1 MAVASLEE
9 AIRVMMTGYSGL
21 TLVPDARITHASRV
35 QSTVLP
41 AITFELDSIAV
52 QSIGSGPLFQMSLT
66 VSCIADTSV
75 DALAIVAQVRLAIRA
90 LGGGTVSPYEFF
102 SAIYTGHTIEAV
114 QVSEG
119 DEHAPMIANVTFDLL
134 YDE

>member
-9 AIRVMMTGYSGL
+9 AIRVMMTGSISL

-41 AITFELDSIAV
+41 AITFELDSIEV
-52 QSIGSGPLFQMSLT
+52 QTINSNPLYRMSLT

-90 LGGGTVSPYEFF
+90 LGGSTVSPYEFF

>member
-1 MAVASLEE
+1 MAVTSLEE
-9 AIRVMMTGYSGL
+9 AIRVMMTGSTSL
-21 TLVPDARITHASRV
+21 TLVPDARITHASRM

-41 AITFELDSIAV
+41 AITFEITSIDV
-52 QSIGSGPLFQMSLT
+52 QSIGAGPLFRMSLT

-90 LGGGTVSPYEFF
+90 LGGLTVSPYEFF

-119 DEHAPMIANVTFDLL
+119 DEHAPMIATATFDIF

>member
-1 MAVASLEE
+1 MAVSSLEE
-9 AIRVMMTGYSGL
+9 AIRVMMTGSTSL

-41 AITFELDSIAV
+41 AITFELDSIEV
-52 QSIGSGPLFQMSLT
+52 QTINSNPLYRMSLT

-90 LGGGTVSPYEFF
+90 LAGLTVSPYEFF
-102 SAIYTGHTIEAV
+102 SAIYAGHTIEAV

>member
-1 MAVASLEE
+1 MAVSSLEE
-9 AIRVMMTGYSGL
+9 AIRVMMTGSTSL

-41 AITFELDSIAV
+41 AITFELDSIEV
-52 QSIGSGPLFQMSLT
+52 QTINSNPLFRMSLT

-90 LGGGTVSPYEFF
+90 LSGGTVSPYEFF

-119 DEHAPMIANVTFDLL
+119 DEHAPMIGNVTFDLL